1 MMLNRLVQVLVFL
14 LAGSGFVRAE
24 EKIHVVSL
32 STVLTEIAQK
42 VGGDRVDVVNL
53 IPAGIDP
60 HEFQP
65 APSDMV
71 AISKAGLILAS
82 GRHMEGYL
90 AKLPESSGTRA
101 TVVAVGDRIS
111 NDDLLDDPHWWH
123 SIKNVRAAT
132 EIVRSELS
140 RISPADAP
148 VFAENAATYR
158 ESIDALAKWARVKM
172 AELPR
177 DRRKLVT
184 SHTAFQYFGS
194 EFGFTLFGVEGVRP
208 EDEPSNQKI
217 AKLIETIQKERVR
230 AVFVEL
236 GTNPKVMN
244 EITRETGVKI
254 GGTLYA
260 DGLAA
265 SGAAST
271 YDGMMKHNLTVI
283 VDSLK

>member
-1 MMLNRLVQVLVFL
+1 MLKRLVPFFVVLL
-14 LAGSGFVRAE
+14 LCSGFMRAE
-24 EKIHVVSL
+24 ERIRVVSL

-42 VGGDRVDVVNL
+42 VGADRVDVVNL
-53 IPAGIDP
+53 IPAGTDP

-65 APSDMV
+65 TPSDMV
-71 AISKAGLILAS
+71 SISNAGLILAS

-101 TVVAVGDRIS
+101 AVVAVGDRIS
-111 NDDLLDDPHWWH
+111 NPVLTDDPHWWH
-123 SIKNVRAAT
+123 SIKNVQEAT

-140 RISPADAP
+140 RISPINAP
-148 VFAENAATYR
+148 FFAENAAAYNT
-158 ESIDALAKWARVKM
+158 SLDALAKWARVKL

-184 SHTAFQYFGS
+184 SHTAFQYYGP
-194 EFGFTLFGVEGVRP
+194 EFGFTLFGVDGVRP

-217 AKLIETIQKERVR
+217 AKLIDTIRSENVR
-230 AVFVEL
+230 AVFVEIAA
-236 GTNPKVMN
+236 NPKVMN
-244 EITRETGVKI
+244 EITRETGAKV
-254 GGTLYA
+254 GGAMYA

-265 SGAAST
+265 TGAEAT
-271 YDGMMKHNLTVI
+271 YEGMMKHNLTVI